1 MGANSFF
8 SKLTPIKRGRNK
20 ENVRVV
26 FLATVPI
33 YHKVEDN
40 SNKTKKVS
48 FSYKLPTLGL
58 NAFL

>member
-33 YHKVEDN
+33 YHKEEDN
-40 SNKTKKVS
+40 SNKTKKKFLSLTS
-48 FSYKLPTLGL
+48 FLLQD
-58 NAFL
+58 